1 MTGIAERWAS
11 LGGNVRGALWILLA
25 AFLMSA
31 QSTIIKSLGATM
43 DSLEIVFFRG
53 LFGILLILPFLTR
66 MGWIRLST
74 RRPWLHL
81 ARSAAGVASMGCGFY
96 AFTKLSLADAT
107 AIGFTMP
114 LFMIV
119 LAASTLGEVV
129 GWRRWTATMIG
140 FAGVL
145 VVVRPGMATFQ
156 MASLIALVGA
166 FSHAVVGVVL
176 KKLATTETMVSIM
189 FYFSLTGTLVF
200 LVPAI
205 LVWTAPSWSELGL
218 LAVMTALGMSSQAA
232 FFQACRVGEMTAVTP
247 FDYSRL
253 IFAVA
258 FGYLLFDELPDAWTA
273 GGAAIIVASTLFIA
287 HREARLA
294 RLAAAREAPPV
305 RPLSSAA

>member
-1 MTGIAERWAS
+1 MTVIAQRWAG
-11 LGGNVRGALWILLA
+11 LGGNVRGAVWILLA

-31 QSTIIKSLGATM
+31 QSTLIKSLGTTM

-53 LFGILLILPFLTR
+53 LFGVALILPFLTPI
-66 MGWIRLST
+66 GWIHLST
-74 RRPWLHL
+74 RRPKLHL
-81 ARSAAGVASMGCGFY
+81 ARAIAGVIAMGCGFY

-107 AIGFTMP
+107 AIAFTMP

-119 LAASTLGEVV
+119 LAVTALAEVV
-129 GWRRWTATMIG
+129 GWRRWTATLIG

-145 VVVRPGMATFQ
+145 VVVRPGMAGFQ
-156 MASLIALVGA
+156 AASLIALVGS
-166 FSHAVVGVVL
+166 FSHAVVGVLL
-176 KKLATTETMVSIM
+176 KKLASTETMASIM
-189 FYFSLTGTLVF
+189 FYFSVTGTVVF
-200 LVPAI
+200 LVPAL
-205 LVWTAPSWSELGL
+205 LVWTTPSWSELGF
-218 LAVMTALGMSSQAA
+218 LAVMSALGMSSQAA

-287 HREARLA
+287 RREARLA
-294 RLAAAREAPPV
+294 RRAATRAEAPPE
-305 RPLSSAA
+305 P

>member
-1 MTGIAERWAS
+1 MTVIAQRWAS
-11 LGGNVRGALWILLA
+11 LGGNVRGAVWILLA

-31 QSTIIKSLGATM
+31 QSTIIKSLGTTM

-53 LFGILLILPFLTR
+53 LFGVALILPFLTPI
-66 MGWIRLST
+66 GWIHVST
-74 RRPWLHL
+74 RRPKLHL
-81 ARSAAGVASMGCGFY
+81 ARSIAGVVAMGCGFY

-107 AIGFTMP
+107 AIAFTMP

-119 LAASTLGEVV
+119 LAVSTLAEVV
-129 GWRRWTATMIG
+129 GWRRWTATLIG

-156 MASLIALVGA
+156 AASLIALVGA
-166 FSHAVVGVVL
+166 LSHAVVGVLL
-176 KKLATTETMVSIM
+176 KKLASTETIASIM
-189 FYFSLTGTLVF
+189 FYFSVTGTVVF

-205 LVWTAPSWSELGL
+205 LVWTTPSWSELGL
-218 LAVMTALGMSSQAA
+218 LALMSALGMSSQAA

-287 HREARLA
+287 RREARLA
-294 RLAAAREAPPV
+294 RRAATREDAPPE
-305 RPLSSAA
+305 P